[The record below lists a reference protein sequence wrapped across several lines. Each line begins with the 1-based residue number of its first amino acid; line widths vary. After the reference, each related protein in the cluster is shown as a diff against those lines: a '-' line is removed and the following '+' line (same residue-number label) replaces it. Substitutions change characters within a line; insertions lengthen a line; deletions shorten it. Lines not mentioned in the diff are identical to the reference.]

1 MLTAFTYSRWPR
13 RGRGGVGPAVSVV
26 AEEMEVEDVK
36 EEARKARTLCNF
48 IEIRCNFY
56 LFIFCFFIFLKIF
69 LYNISPSST
78 VCFSFS
84 GQIIEGPCGKRS
96 QNSSQVI
103 GILLLGYLMS
113 ICFLGLLH
121 LCLLPSSSLSGSSL
135 FLFLFLF
142 LSVCLFL
149 LFRTTRMAYGSSQAW
164 GQIGAAAASLHHN
177 HSNTRS
183 EPCLRPIA

>member
-1 MLTAFTYSRWPR
+1 
-13 RGRGGVGPAVSVV
+13 
-26 AEEMEVEDVK
+26 MEVEDVK

-84 GQIIEGPCGKRS
+84 DQIIEGPCGKRS

-135 FLFLFLF
+135 FLFLFL
-142 LSVCLFL
+142 SVCFCFL
-149 LFRTTRMAYGSSQAW
+149 GPLVWHMEVPRLGVKLELLLPAYTTTTETQDQSPVCD
-164 GQIGAAAASLHHN
+164 L
-177 HSNTRS
+177 
-183 EPCLRPIA
+183 